1 MAEPVKFFGAVD
13 RERKSLEGKILSAYP
28 AWYYEEKI
36 DRMKDDIAVR
46 KSRLDSGK
54 VPADRLEEER
64 NELVERQARLKLI
77 VQSKPKLTD
86 KQKDEVYKFYT
97 HLRDHVINRLPTRSD
112 MKKGIVNIKEEV
124 MWKKKPSIDVTGF
137 AIFCDELNF
146 PILEGR
152 KISGHQAMAGLKI
165 IGKLLGED
173 HNVERLRRDFNT
185 GTSKSEVSVD
195 ELVKQGQGITA

>member
-28 AWYYEEKI
+28 AWYYEEKT
-36 DRMKDDIAVR
+36 DRMKDDITVR
-46 KSRLDSGK
+46 KNRLDSGK
-54 VPADRLEEER
+54 IPADRLEEER
-64 NELVERQARLKLI
+64 NTLGQRQLRLKMI
-77 VQSKPKLTD
+77 IQSKPKLTD
-86 KQKDEVYKFYT
+86 KQKDDVYKFYC
-97 HLRDHVINRLPTRSD
+97 HLKDQIINRLPTRSD
-112 MKKGIVNIKEEV
+112 IKKGTVNIKEEV

-173 HNVERLRRDFNT
+173 HNIERLRRDFNT
-185 GTSKSEVSVD
+185 GTYRPETSLD
-195 ELVKQGQGITA
+195 ELVKQGT